1 MKQFLRIFQVS
12 VFLMTTFVLNGQ
24 RPAMRNTEPG
34 VIKWID
40 DNHMLFRTIDS
51 NKKPVVVEY
60 NCKTGKSAE
69 VADYMSDM
77 QRIRGILPAGV
88 MPGADQAVAGDFSAV
103 VISRDSDLWY
113 FDGTDTIGRR
123 LTDDEGLEVNMRFAP
138 GDRKIAY
145 TKDRDLYVYD
155 LDRNREIRLT
165 YDATDRIY
173 NGWASWVYYEEILG
187 RPSRYAAFWWS
198 PDAERIAYLHTD
210 DNPVPLYHINALE
223 KSDGLHGRL
232 ETTPYPKPGDP
243 NPVVKMGIAEIATAK
258 TTWVRTD
265 ESIDQ
270 YIAWPSWTPD
280 SRGIMIQ
287 VQNRDQNDMRFILA
301 DAATGDF
308 KEIYRE
314 TSSTWVDF
322 FEDIH
327 VMKDGS
333 GFIVRSYRDNKW
345 HNLYYYGWDG
355 SLRSQITRFD
365 WKVTGIVGVNE
376 ERGEIYFTATGPG
389 LIDSHLYRARLDGSG
404 LQQLTS
410 GGGYHSAS
418 VSPGGSWFVDSWS
431 SIGDPG
437 GIDLINRKGKTVRN
451 LYRHETVAFDPQ
463 KNQKSEIV
471 RILTSDSLFEL
482 PAVITY
488 PVGFDPSTKYPVI
501 FTVYGGPDM
510 GSVSN
515 RWQGNRPDWY
525 AANGIVT
532 IDVDHRGS
540 GEFGRRGLD
549 YVYRSLGKWEISDY
563 SDAVR
568 WLRKQSWVDSTRMGI
583 TGGSY
588 GGYVTCLALTRGADF
603 WTHGIADY
611 SVTDWRLYDN
621 VYTEKYMDTP
631 VDNPDGYR
639 DGSVITW
646 AEHLRGK
653 LLIRHGDLDDNVH
666 FQNVIWLVSA
676 LQDLNR
682 PFEMMIYP
690 GGRHGWGGPKR
701 VFMTGEGNRF
711 WLKHFFGQD
720 TR

>member
-1 MKQFLRIFQVS
+1 MKQIFRIIQVS
-12 VFLMTTFVLNGQ
+12 ILLTATFILNGQ
-24 RPAMRNTEPG
+24 RPGMRKPEPG
-34 VIKWID
+34 LIKWIN
-40 DNHMLFRTIDS
+40 DNHMLFRTFDS
-51 NKKPVVVEY
+51 EKNLIVVDY
-60 NCKTGKSAE
+60 NCKTGKSVE

-77 QRIRGILPAGV
+77 QKLRRMLPGDV
-88 MPGADQAVAGDFSAV
+88 MTATDQAVSGDYTAV

-113 FDGTDTIGRR
+113 FDGTDTIGHR
-123 LTDDEGLEVNMRFAP
+123 LTYDEGREVNMRFAP

-145 TKDRDLYVYD
+145 TKNRDLYVFD
-155 LDRNREIRLT
+155 LDLNKEIRLT
-165 YDATDRIY
+165 SDATERIY

-210 DNPVPLYHINALE
+210 DNPVPLYYINALE

-232 ETTPYPKPGDP
+232 ETTPYPKAGDP

-258 TTWVRTD
+258 TTWVKTD
-265 ESIDQ
+265 ESVDQ

-280 SRGIMIQ
+280 SRGLMIQ

-314 TSSTWVDF
+314 TSPTWVDF
-322 FEDIH
+322 FEDIY
-327 VMKDGS
+327 VMNDGS
-333 GFIVRSYRDNKW
+333 GFIVRSYRDKKW

-355 SLRSQITRFD
+355 SLRSQITKFD
-365 WKVTGIVGVNE
+365 WKVTEIVRVNE
-376 ERGEIYFTATGPG
+376 ERGEIYFNATGPG
-389 LIDSHLYRARLDGSG
+389 FIDSHLYRARLDGSG
-404 LQQLTS
+404 LQQITS
-410 GGGYHSAS
+410 GEGYHTAS
-418 VSPGGSWFVDSWS
+418 VSSGGSWFIDSWS

-437 GIDLINRKGKTVRN
+437 GIDLIDRKGKTVRN
-451 LYRHETVAFDPQ
+451 LYRQETFTFDPE
-463 KNQKSEIV
+463 KNQRSEII
-471 RILTSDSLFEL
+471 RILTSDGLFEL

-488 PVGFDPSTKYPVI
+488 PVKFDPSKKYPVI

-510 GSVSN
+510 GDVSN
-515 RWQGNRPDWY
+515 RWQGNKPDWY
-525 AANGIVT
+525 AVNGIVT

-549 YVYRSLGKWEISDY
+549 YMYRSLGKWEISDY
-563 SDAVR
+563 SDAVK

-588 GGYVTCLALTRGADF
+588 GGYVTCLALTRGADY

-631 VDNPDGYR
+631 DDNPDGYR

-646 AEHLRGK
+646 AENLKGK

-701 VFMTGEGNRF
+701 VFMTGEGNSF
-711 WLKHFFGQD
+711 WLKNFFGED
-720 TR
+720 HR